1 MAQRTRLTRERI
13 VTAAVAIAARG
24 EADGLTGRALGEEL
38 GVDRSAV
45 WRHFPDKDALL
56 LAVGD
61 RLLSMAA
68 DAVPDGLGPRDRLAE
83 LARQVVRVFVAH
95 PYVGAAVASRTT
107 RGPGE
112 FQVVEGI
119 LGALTELGLGGD
131 DVVRYYRMMA
141 DTVLAYAG
149 TLAHYAV
156 LPADVR
162 AGDERAWIAEYAT
175 ADPDRYPQIHA
186 HAARLAAVTPDT
198 VLETMVEAL
207 WLAVEARVEGGRA

>member
-1 MAQRTRLTRERI
+1 MTGRTRLTRERI

-68 DAVPDGLGPRDRLAE
+68 DAVPDGLGPRERLGE

-119 LGALTELGLGGD
+119 LAALTELGLGGD
-131 DVVRYYRMMA
+131 DLVRYYRMMA

-149 TLAHYAV
+149 TRAHYAV
-156 LPADVR
+156 LPAEVR
-162 AGDERAWIAEYAT
+162 AGDERAWTADYAT
-175 ADPDRYPQIHA
+175 ADPDRYPQINS

-198 VLETMVEAL
+198 VLETMLEAL
-207 WLAVEARVEGGRA
+207 WLAVSARAEGGRA